1 MAAHVPIIFVRRNER
16 QGNVTKLTYVVVY
29 HGRAES
35 PADRVEEFSLEVPS
49 NKTVTIGYD
58 RSDGSIAVRIETRPS
73 ADVYIDATPA
83 TFPTDVD
90 RPKDIEWLIS
100 TNI

>member
-1 MAAHVPIIFVRRNER
+1 MAGHVPIVFVRRNER
-16 QGNVTKLTYVVVY
+16 QGNLLKLTYVVVY

-35 PADRVEEFSLEVPS
+35 PVDRVEEFSLEVPI
-49 NKTVTIGYD
+49 NKSVTIGYD
-58 RSDGSIAVRIETRPS
+58 RSDGSIVVKLETRPI

-83 TFPTDVD
+83 TFPADVN
-90 RPKDIEWLIS
+90 RPPDVEWLIS